1 MKLEYGITS
10 TVAHD
15 PIGKKIKKRKVSS
28 KTGSTQK
35 VSQKLKRIKG
45 ATANKRERAGMM
57 KSVRQKQAKKAYQAE
72 HEG

>member
-15 PIGKKIKKRKVSS
+15 PIGKKIKKRKVTP
-28 KTGSTQK
+28 KTGSTEK
-35 VSQKLKRIKG
+35 MSKAIKLVRGTVGSKSQAGKG
-45 ATANKRERAGMM
+45 MV
-57 KSVRQKQAKKAYQAE
+57 KSIRRKQAKRANWQ

>member
-1 MKLEYGITS
+1 MKLEFGITS

-15 PIGKKIKKRKVSS
+15 PIGKKIKKRKVSA

-35 VSQKLKRIKG
+35 LAHTLKRIKG
-45 ATANKRERAGMM
+45 GGKEKGDRARMS
-57 KSVRQKQAKKAYQAE
+57 KIVRQKQAQKANYQ